1 MKAVIGNEYQINMKK
16 LVFVR
21 NTMKENLDKR
31 KFFCSELIAKAFKEA
46 GLIKSDLACS
56 TYYPSSFS

>member
-1 MKAVIGNEYQINMKK
+1 VKAVIGNDYQISMKK
-16 LVFVR
+16 LVFAR
-21 NTMKENLDKR
+21 STMKENLDKR

-56 TYYPSSFS
+56 TFYP